1 MAKWAQPQG
10 GSKERKCPIR
20 CESLNPLK
28 LLKAEKGKYISA
40 YELASP
46 EIAWDAGYLTH
57 LGFCRYPI
65 KLTKAEKAFKVSGEV
80 VLDKVIFW
88 FKHIQQREKA
98 RWTPL
103 SLWDLAGKALF
114 NPIREEAEW
123 QFKCF
128 IEWKYQKYL
137 GYQKLRQ
144 QEKGHSRKGW
154 PIASQK
160 MKVLWV
166 ALVVALLAGCQ
177 ADMEGE
183 LGSEEPLPPEQPR
196 GQDSQPWE
204 QVLGRLWDYLRWVQT
219 LSDQVQEE
227 LLNTQVIQE
236 LTVLMEE
243 TMKEVKAYREELE
256 GQLAPMAQETQAR
269 VSKELQAAQARLG
282 SDMEDLR
289 NRLAQYRSEVQAML
303 GQSTEE
309 LRARMA
315 SHLRKLRKRL
325 LRDADDLKKRL
336 AVYQAGASEGAERS
350 VSAIRER
357 LRPLVEQSQSRAAT
371 LSTQVGQP
379 LLDRA
384 EAWRQKLHGRLE
396 EVGVRAQDRLDKMRQ
411 QLEEVRAKVEEQGS
425 QIRLQAE
432 AFQARLRSWFEPLVE
447 DMQRQWAGLVEKV
460 QLALHLSPTSP
471 PSENH

>member
-1 MAKWAQPQG
+1 MRD
-10 GSKERKCPIR
+10 SE
-20 CESLNPLK
+20 NPL
-28 LLKAEKGKYISA
+28 LL
-40 YELASP
+40 P
-46 EIAWDAGYLTH
+46 
-57 LGFCRYPI
+57 
-65 KLTKAEKAFKVSGEV
+65 
-80 VLDKVIFW
+80 
-88 FKHIQQREKA
+88 
-98 RWTPL
+98 
-103 SLWDLAGKALF
+103 
-114 NPIREEAEW
+114 
-123 QFKCF
+123 F
-128 IEWKYQKYL
+128 IEHLL
-137 GYQKLRQ
+137 GAHNSPKI
-144 QEKGHSRKGW
+144 GW

-166 ALVVALLAGCQ
+166 AVVVALLAGCQ

-183 LGSEEPLPPEQPR
+183 LGPEEPLTTQQPR
-196 GQDSQPWE
+196 GKDSQPWE
-204 QVLGRLWDYLRWVQT
+204 QALGRFWDYLRWVQT

-236 LTVLMEE
+236 LTALMEE
-243 TMKEVKAYREELE
+243 TMKEVKAYKEELE
-256 GQLAPMAQETQAR
+256 GQLGPMAQETQAR

-350 VSAIRER
+350 LSAVRER
-357 LRPLVEQSQSRAAT
+357 FGPLVEQGQSRAAT
-371 LSTQVGQP
+371 LSTLAGQP
-379 LLDRA
+379 LLERA

-396 EVGVRAQDRLDKMRQ
+396 EVGVRAQDRLDKIRQ
-411 QLEEVRAKVEEQGS
+411 QLEEVHAKVEEQGN
-425 QIRLQAE
+425 QMRLQAE

-460 QLALHLSPTSP
+460 QLALRPSPTSP